1 LVLTGGLVVT
11 TLKPDIV
18 VVVTA
23 TRGTSEAWPHP
34 VTAERKIAVKTAPP
48 IQSR

>member
-23 TRGTSEAWPHP
+23 TRGTSEAWPHA
-34 VTAERKIAVKTAPP
+34 VAQERSIAMKTAPA
-48 IQSR
+48 ILSR